1 MKPTEVT
8 AAPVIREVVEPAPA
22 PPPAAGAPPSAP
34 EAPPPARPP
43 AAEPPPVRRAAPTG
57 PVGLDDLFGF
67 GSGQNEGRMRISR
80 KKADAPSEGAP
91 PPAPPKPGST

>member
-1 MKPTEVT
+1 
-8 AAPVIREVVEPAPA
+8 
-22 PPPAAGAPPSAP
+22 
-34 EAPPPARPP
+34 
-43 AAEPPPVRRAAPTG
+43 VRRAAPTG